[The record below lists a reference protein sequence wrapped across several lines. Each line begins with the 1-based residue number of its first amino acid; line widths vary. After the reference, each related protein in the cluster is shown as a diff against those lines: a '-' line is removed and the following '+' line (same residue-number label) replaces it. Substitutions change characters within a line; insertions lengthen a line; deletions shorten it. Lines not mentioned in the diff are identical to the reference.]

1 VRLLLLTLLAA
12 LAALAAV
19 VALVAVFQER
29 VVWQPPAHRPF
40 GDPPPEFGRRVTYAA
55 QDGQPLFG
63 YAVAAERWNG
73 RVLVAFHGNAETAH
87 LRLGW
92 ARTVARM
99 SGWTV
104 FLPEYRGYAGLP
116 GAPTYAGSQ
125 ADARAAYAVVRDS
138 LGVPP
143 ERIAIHGFSLGT
155 AVATELASEVGPS
168 VLVLEAP
175 FTSARDMARAG
186 VLLPARLLWRWI
198 ARVHFD
204 TRSRVAELDA
214 PVWVIH
220 GGNDLIIPV
229 RMGRAV
235 HAAAR
240 VRGEYVEIPAA
251 GHNDLPSAGGAEY
264 WRWLRGALAVPED
277 GGGGS

>member
-1 VRLLLLTLLAA
+1 MRLAVLTLLAA
-12 LAALAAV
+12 AVALVAI

-29 VVWQPPAHRPF
+29 VVWQPPAR
-40 GDPPPEFGRRVTYAA
+40 GSAGAPPPELARRIAYVAA
-55 QDGQPLFG
+55 DGQPLHG
-63 YAVAAERWNG
+63 YLVQPADGRD
-73 RVLVAFHGNAETAH
+73 RVLIAFHGNAEVAH
-87 LRLGW
+87 DRLGW
-92 ARTVARM
+92 ASAVAART
-99 SGWTV
+99 GWAV

-125 ADARAAYAVVRDS
+125 ADARAAYAVARDS
-138 LGVPP
+138 LGTAP

-155 AVATELASEVGPS
+155 AVATELAHDVRPA
-168 VLVLEAP
+168 VLALEAP

-204 TRSRVAELDA
+204 TRARVAELEA

-220 GGNDLIIPV
+220 GRSDMIIPV

-240 VRGEYVEIPAA
+240 VKGEYVEVPRA
-251 GHNDLPSAGGAEY
+251 GHNDLPSAGGERY
-264 WRWLRGALAVPED
+264 WRWLEAALA
-277 GGGGS
+277 G

>member
-1 VRLLLLTLLAA
+1 MRLLVLTLLAA
-12 LAALAAV
+12 VAAIVAI

-29 VVWQPPAHRPF
+29 GVWQPPAR
-40 GDPPPEFGRRVTYAA
+40 GAAGLPPPEVARRVAYAA
-55 QDGQPLFG
+55 ADGQPLHG
-63 YAVAAERWNG
+63 YLVGPAGAGA
-73 RVLVAFHGNAETAH
+73 RVLIAFHGNAEVAH
-87 LRLGW
+87 DRLGW
-92 ARTVARM
+92 ASAVVART
-99 SGWTV
+99 GWSV

-125 ADARAAYAVVRDS
+125 ADARAAHAVVRDS

-143 ERIAIHGFSLGT
+143 ARIAIHGFSLGT
-155 AVATELASEVGPS
+155 AVATELAHEVGPS

-204 TRSRVAELDA
+204 TRARVAELDA

-220 GGNDLIIPV
+220 GRDDMIIPV

-240 VRGEYVEIPAA
+240 VRGEYVEVPRA
-251 GHNDLPSAGGAEY
+251 GHNDLAATGGERY
-264 WRWLRGALAVPED
+264 WRWLAAALADAGTGP
-277 GGGGS
+277 

>member
-1 VRLLLLTLLAA
+1 MRLLVLTLLVVVAA
-12 LAALAAV
+12 LVAV

-29 VVWQPPAHRPF
+29 VVWQPPRGPAA
-40 GDPPPEFGRRVTYAA
+40 DPAAPDVERVTYAA
-55 QDGQPLFG
+55 RDGQPLFG
-63 YAVAAERWNG
+63 YVAAAPRWNG
-73 RVLVAFHGNAETAH
+73 RVLIAFHGNAETASY
-87 LRLGW
+87 RVAW
-92 ARTVARM
+92 AREVAAR

-104 FLPEYRGYAGLP
+104 LVPEYRGYAGLA

-143 ERIAIHGFSLGT
+143 ERIGIHGFSLGT

-204 TRSRVAELDA
+204 TRTRVAALDA

-220 GGNDLIIPV
+220 GSADVIIPV

-235 HAAAR
+235 HAAAQN
-240 VRGEYVEIPAA
+240 RGEYVEIPRA
-251 GHNDLPSAGGAEY
+251 GHNDLVDAGGAAY
-264 WRWLRGALAVPED
+264 WRWLGRALAA
-277 GGGGS
+277 GAAGR

>member
-1 VRLLLLTLLAA
+1 MRLLLLTLLAVA
-12 LAALAAV
+12 AALVAI
-19 VALVAVFQER
+19 VALVAAFQER
-29 VVWQPPAHRPF
+29 VVWQPPPHRPV
-40 GDPPPEFGRRVTYAA
+40 GDPPEEGGRRVAYAA
-55 QDGQPLFG
+55 ADGQPLHG
-63 YAVAAERWNG
+63 YLVAPADGNG
-73 RVLVAFHGNAETAH
+73 RVLLAFHGNAETAH

-92 ARTVARM
+92 AREVARRT
-99 SGWTV
+99 GWTV
-104 FLPEYRGYAGLP
+104 MLPEYRGYAGLP
-116 GAPTYAGSQ
+116 GAPSYAGSQ
-125 ADARAAYAVVRDS
+125 ADARAAHAVVRDS

-155 AVATELASEVGPS
+155 AVATELAHEVGTP
-168 VLVLEAP
+168 VLLLEAP

-220 GGNDLIIPV
+220 GSRDMIIPV

-240 VRGEYVEIPAA
+240 QRGGYVEIPRA
-251 GHNDLPSAGGAEY
+251 GHNDLVDAGGAAY
-264 WRWLRGALAVPED
+264 WRWLEGALAPR
-277 GGGGS
+277 